1 MQNNSIMKKLLVLL
15 FSILISFNT
24 YGEWVKVSTTIDGT
38 EYYVEIDTIKE
49 HNGYVYSWRLGN
61 YLVPTNIGHL
71 SDKLYLQY
79 DCGVYRQKILSWNFY
94 TQPMGKGPSL
104 NDNIADPWDY
114 PTTESSAWA
123 VLDFVCKYVN

>member
-49 HNGYVYSWRLGN
+49 HNGYVYSWRLFSCF
-61 YLVPTNIGHL
+61 YEYVCSLDVWIR
-71 SDKLYLQY
+71 D
-79 DCGVYRQKILSWNFY
+79 GVNL
-94 TQPMGKGPSL
+94 G
-104 NDNIADPWDY
+104 
-114 PTTESSAWA
+114 
-123 VLDFVCKYVN
+123 